1 MKYDPGHV
9 AAFYDEY
16 GDREW
21 TRFDDGQ
28 TPRPS
33 LAVHVEQLRRF
44 VSSGDRV
51 LDIGAGPGRFTIEL
65 ARIGADVTVADV
77 SPGQLEQTEQR
88 VAEAGLEERIAERV
102 VADVLDLGNWAD
114 DTFDATVC
122 FGGPLSY
129 ILDDADSAVAELA
142 RVTKPLGHVLLS
154 VMSLVGAFTHF
165 LPIIMD
171 LVRRDGVP
179 KNEEIVRTGLLSDE
193 PDYGHLPM
201 KLYRW
206 SALEALLAPHGT
218 IVAASAAGLLPAVDV
233 DEPELRD
240 FLVRTELALAEEPGA
255 LSSGQHILVVL
266 RKDA

>member
-1 MKYDPGHV
+1 MNYDQAQV

-16 GDREW
+16 GEKEW
-21 TRFDDGQ
+21 TRFDDGR

-33 LAVHVEQLRRF
+33 LAVHFEQLRRF
-44 VSSGDRV
+44 VNPGDRV

-77 SPGQLEQTEQR
+77 SPGQLDLNKAR
-88 VAEAGLEERIAERV
+88 VTEAGLEDRVAERV

-114 DTFDATVC
+114 GTFDATVC

-129 ILDDADSAVAELA
+129 ILDGAEPAVAELV
-142 RVTKPLGHVLLS
+142 RVTKPGGHVLLS
-154 VMSLVGAFTHF
+154 VMSLVGTFTHF
-165 LPIIMD
+165 LPVILD
-171 LVRRDGVP
+171 LARRDGVP
-179 KNEEIVRTGLLSDE
+179 KNDEIARTGLLDDE

-206 SALEALLAPHGT
+206 SEVEALLAPHGT
-218 IVAASAAGLLPAVDV
+218 IVGASAAGLLPAVEV
-233 DEPELRD
+233 DEPELAE

-255 LSSGQHILVVL
+255 LSSGQHILAVL
-266 RKDA
+266 RTAA